1 MLSGIDNKKSE
12 QNIVC
17 LQLTPYNAEIFV
29 VYTMETKGFVQ
40 LEIIII
46 ILLALSDSLKY
57 LCYESTVIIH
67 ILILSVRG
75 SSLYVRVWRL

>member
-12 QNIVC
+12 QIFIVC
-17 LQLTPYNAEIFV
+17 LQLNPYDAEIFV

-46 ILLALSDSLKY
+46 ILLALSASLEY
-57 LCYESTVIIH
+57 LSYGTTVIIH

-75 SSLYVRVWRL
+75 SSLYVRV